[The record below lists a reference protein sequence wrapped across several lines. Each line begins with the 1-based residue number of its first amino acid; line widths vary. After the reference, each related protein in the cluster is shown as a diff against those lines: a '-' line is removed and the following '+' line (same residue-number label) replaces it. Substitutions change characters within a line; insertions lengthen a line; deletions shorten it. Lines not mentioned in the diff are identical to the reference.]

1 MDLLSTAKPGG
12 DEWQEERST
21 DRKTH
26 THTVSERGESAVLQ
40 RQQTHA
46 ITYLL
51 SLCSLLTTSLRPE
64 SSWVL
69 GSRVMIEPLL
79 SLSLLLCSVMIDVAI
94 SLTGLWWGVY
104 KIAHAEFSTRL
115 VHSRHA
121 VKGRLKQWEP
131 VAKWHWFLVF
141 KVVSRFSGTF
151 LFWMQRS
158 QP

>member
-1 MDLLSTAKPGG
+1 MDLLFTAKPGG

-26 THTVSERGESAVLQ
+26 THTVSDRGESAVLQ
-40 RQQTHA
+40 WQWTHTIA
-46 ITYLL
+46 YLL

-69 GSRVMIEPLL
+69 GSRAVIEPLL
-79 SLSLLLCSVMIDVAI
+79 SLSLLLCTVVIDVAI
-94 SLTGLWWGVY
+94 SLIGLSRGVY

-115 VHSRHA
+115 VHSRRE